1 MKNLVAVITLSLAL
15 VQSAQAA
22 KSCQEFTDGNPV
34 LVKDGGKTLRLCS
47 VIATSHITPGQ
58 GLDIAMRENL
68 AEAQRLCRERGASGA
83 SPQKIHSV
91 ETPSP
96 HAIRVIEA
104 FICG

>member
-1 MKNLVAVITLSLAL
+1 MKNLVAVIALSLSM
-15 VQSAQAA
+15 VQSAQAT

-47 VIATSHITPGQ
+47 VIATSHITSGQ

-68 AEAQRLCRERGASGA
+68 AEARRLCKERGTSGA
-83 SPQKIHSV
+83 SPQKVHSV
-91 ETPSP
+91 EIPSL
-96 HAIRVIEA
+96 HGIRVIEA